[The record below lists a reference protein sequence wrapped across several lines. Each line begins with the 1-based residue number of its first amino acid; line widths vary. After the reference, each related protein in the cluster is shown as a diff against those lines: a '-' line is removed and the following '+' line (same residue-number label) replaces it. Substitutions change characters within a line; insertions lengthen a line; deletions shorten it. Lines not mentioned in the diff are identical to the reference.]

1 MFGDKAQLSG
11 CFPAIRTLLMDYPSL
26 PSMPREAR
34 RYGNRGDVCV
44 REMMM
49 MMMMMMAERSSLADL
64 IRVFALICT
73 DLIIVQA
80 GNLH

>member
-49 MMMMMMAERSSLADL
+49 MAERSSLADL
-64 IRVFALICT
+64 IRVFS
-73 DLIIVQA
+73 D
-80 GNLH
+80 

>member
-44 REMMM
+44 RKMMI
-49 MMMMMMAERSSLADL
+49 MMAERSSLADL

>member
-1 MFGDKAQLSG
+1 
-11 CFPAIRTLLMDYPSL
+11 MDYPSL

-49 MMMMMMAERSSLADL
+49 MMMAERSSLADL
-64 IRVFALICT
+64 IHVFS
-73 DLIIVQA
+73 D
-80 GNLH
+80 

>member
-1 MFGDKAQLSG
+1 MATEEM
-11 CFPAIRTLLMDYPSL
+11 C
-26 PSMPREAR
+26 
-34 RYGNRGDVCV
+34 VCV

>member
-49 MMMMMMAERSSLADL
+49 MMAERSSLADL

>member
-1 MFGDKAQLSG
+1 MATEEM
-11 CFPAIRTLLMDYPSL
+11 C
-26 PSMPREAR
+26 
-34 RYGNRGDVCV
+34 VCV
-44 REMMM
+44 REMM